1 MESTPDEDHWVE
13 HMFQVTKPRIID
25 ACNLVG
31 FERHHERGGMMLS
44 TLVLLPK
51 YISEHGLDAAIR
63 WVVDRHP
70 REVAQ
75 LIMFGTVWY
84 AIPEDFTETSNW
96 MYTTIFEMFRWLAT
110 FGIRKD
116 CVEGSKSLKVG
127 IIPDGNRRWGRSR
140 GIGPDNG
147 HFFGSA
153 RVMECIRS
161 AVADGRIGHLVVYVL
176 TYDNIQKR
184 SPGEQRCLMA
194 ILRGWVKELLWLNQS
209 GLARV
214 QVCGEPTGDVLK
226 CLEGVPINPEM
237 ADPASEAGSDDPLLV
252 TLLVGYD
259 GRREIQ
265 QAQGDPAR
273 LWVKGELDGV
283 IRTGGTKR
291 ASGFCTYQT
300 GYSEWFFTD
309 IMWPDMTPTLFYEY
323 VTKIEES
330 VGLQNHGK

>member
-1 MESTPDEDHWVE
+1 MESTPDEEQWVE

-31 FERHHERGGMMLS
+31 LERHRERGG
-44 TLVLLPK
+44 LLLLTITSLPT
-51 YISEHGLDAAIR
+51 YITTNGLDAAIR
-63 WVVDRHP
+63 WVIDRHP
-70 REVAQ
+70 REVA
-75 LIMFGTVWY
+75 LFILFSIICN
-84 AIPEDFTETSNW
+84 AIPHDFPETSNW
-96 MYTTIFEMFRWLAT
+96 MYTTIFEIFRWLTA
-110 FGIRKD
+110 FGIQPSSI
-116 CVEGSKSLKVG
+116 SKSLTVG
-127 IIPDGNRRWGRSR
+127 VIPDGNRRWGRSR

-161 AVADGRIGHLVVYVL
+161 SVVDKRIGHLIVYVL

-184 SPGEQRCLMA
+184 SPKEQRCLMA
-194 ILRGWVKELLWLNQS
+194 ILRGWVKELLWLSQS
-209 GLARV
+209 GLAHI
-214 QVCGEPTGDVLK
+214 QVCGEPTEGVLR
-226 CLEGVPINPEM
+226 CLEGIPINPEIQH
-237 ADPASEAGSDDPLLV
+237 PVRETGSDGPLLV

-265 QAQGDPAR
+265 HAKGEPDK
-273 LWVKGELDGV
+273 LWVRDELDGV
-283 IRTGGTKR
+283 IRTGGTNR

-300 GYSEWFFTD
+300 GYSEWVFTD
-309 IMWPDMTPTLFYEY
+309 IMWPDMTPSRFHEY

>member
-1 MESTPDEDHWVE
+1 MEPTPDEDQWVD

-25 ACNLVG
+25 ACNLAG
-31 FERHHERGGMMLS
+31 FERHRERGGMVLS
-44 TLVLLPK
+44 TIVSLPT
-51 YISEHGLDAAIR
+51 YISAHGLDAAIR

-75 LIMFGTVWY
+75 LILFGTVWS
-84 AIPEDFTETSNW
+84 AIPDDFPETSNW
-96 MYTTIFEMFRWLAT
+96 MYTTLFEMFRWLAT
-110 FGIRKD
+110 FGVRQARID
-116 CVEGSKSLKVG
+116 GSKPLTVG

-140 GIGPDNG
+140 DIGPDNG

-184 SPGEQRCLMA
+184 SPKEQRCLMA

-214 QVCGEPTGDVLK
+214 QVCGEPTGDVLR

-237 ADPASEAGSDDPLLV
+237 ADPASEAGCDDPLLV

-273 LWVKGELDGV
+273 LWVKDELDGV